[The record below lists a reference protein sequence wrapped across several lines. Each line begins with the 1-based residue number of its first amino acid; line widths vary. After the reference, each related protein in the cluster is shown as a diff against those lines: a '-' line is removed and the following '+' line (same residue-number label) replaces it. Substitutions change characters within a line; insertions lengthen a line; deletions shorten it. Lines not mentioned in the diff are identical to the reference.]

1 MAEYRRLG
9 DYIREVNVRNLDLK
23 VTNLLGVSISKEFM
37 PSIANTI
44 GTDMSTYKIVERGQ
58 FAYGPVTSR
67 NGDKVSIA
75 LLDGYD
81 DAIISQAYTVF
92 EVIDHE
98 QLLPEYL
105 MMWFRRPEFD
115 RYARFHSH
123 GSARE
128 IFDWDELCDVM
139 LPVPSI
145 TRQREIVSEY
155 ETLTNRIR
163 LNNQMIQHL
172 EATAQA
178 LYRKTF
184 VDNID
189 KENLPEGW
197 RMGRINDLCLSTL
210 GGDWG
215 KDEPIDN
222 YSAEVYCVRGADI
235 PYVSIGKTTSM
246 PKRYILAKNL
256 ENKKLKNG
264 DIVIEI
270 SGGTPTQSTGRS
282 FYATDYFLQGI
293 GVDLICSNFCRVI
306 TFEPEYRLYLY
317 ALIRNLYNR
326 GVMFR
331 YENSSNGINN
341 LDLDSLMKEEE
352 IVIPGKDIS
361 SNYALEYLKIIEY
374 TNQIGQEIE
383 KLSELQSLLLAKDG
397 NLK

>member
-1 MAEYRRLG
+1 
-9 DYIREVNVRNLDLK
+9 
-23 VTNLLGVSISKEFM
+23 M

-128 IFDWDELCDVM
+128 IFDWGELCDVM
-139 LPVPSI
+139 LPIPSI

-155 ETLTNRIR
+155 ETLINRIR

-197 RMGRINDLCLSTL
+197 RMGTIGELFELQRGFDLPSQARADGIYPIYAST
-210 GGDWG
+210 GIAEYHNEY
-215 KDEPIDN
+215 KVEPP
-222 YSAEVYCVRGADI
+222 C
-235 PYVSIGKTTSM
+235 
-246 PKRYILAKNL
+246 
-256 ENKKLKNG
+256 
-264 DIVIEI
+264 IV
-270 SGGTPTQSTGRS
+270 TGRS
-282 FYATDYFLQGI
+282 GTIGEVFY
-293 GVDLICSNFCRVI
+293 SNEKSWPLNTTLWVKDFKGTPSFFVYYKLK
-306 TFEPEYRLYLY
+306 E
-317 ALIRNLYNR
+317 
-326 GVMFR
+326 
-331 YENSSNGINN
+331 
-341 LDLDSLMKEEE
+341 LDLGKTVSGFAAVPTLNRNDVHMMETA
-352 IVIPGKDIS
+352 IPPKDIL
-361 SNYALEYLKIIEY
+361 LEFD
-374 TNQIGQEIE
+374 GQMNVIHNHQSCVEQENEI
-383 KLSELQSLLLAKDG
+383 LTELQSLLLAKMG
-397 NLK
+397 Q

>member
-81 DAIISQAYTVF
+81 DAIISQAYIVF

-139 LPVPSI
+139 LPIPSI

-163 LNNQMIQHL
+163 LNYQMIQHL

-184 VDNID
+184 VENID

-197 RMGRINDLCLSTL
+197 RMGTIGDLFELQRGFDLPSQSRTEGEYPIYAST
-210 GGDWG
+210 G
-215 KDEPIDN
+215 I
-222 YSAEVYCVRGADI
+222 AEYHNQYKVNPPCV
-235 PYVSIGKTTSM
+235 V
-246 PKRYILAKNL
+246 
-256 ENKKLKNG
+256 
-264 DIVIEI
+264 
-270 SGGTPTQSTGRS
+270 TGRS
-282 FYATDYFLQGI
+282 GTIGEVFY
-293 GVDLICSNFCRVI
+293 
-306 TFEPEYRLYLY
+306 
-317 ALIRNLYNR
+317 
-326 GVMFR
+326 
-331 YENSSNGINN
+331 INKKCWPLN
-341 LDLDSLMKEEE
+341 TTLWVKDFKGTSPFYVYYKLKELDLGKTVSGFAAVPTLNRNDVHMMESLIPPNNILDEFEDEMKVIYQHRI
-352 IVIPGKDIS
+352 IV
-361 SNYALEYLKIIEY
+361 E
-374 TNQIGQEIE
+374 QENE
-383 KLSELQSLLLAKDG
+383 KLTELQSLLLAKMG
-397 NLK
+397 K

>member
-1 MAEYRRLG
+1 MEYKRLG

-44 GTDMSTYKIVERGQ
+44 GTDMSTYKIVGRRQ

-75 LLDGYD
+75 LLDDYD
-81 DAIISQAYTVF
+81 NAIISQAYTVF

-139 LPVPSI
+139 LPIPSI

-184 VDNID
+184 VENID

-197 RMGRINDLCLSTL
+197 KMGTLGEVATFKYGKLAEKHVRSKEYPYPVFSGYAVTGYTDEYTLKEPTIVIIARGDAGTGRICMSPKECFLSNLAIAIET
-210 GGDWG
+210 
-215 KDEPIDN
+215 KD
-222 YSAEVYCVRGADI
+222 V
-235 PYVSIGKTTSM
+235 
-246 PKRYILAKNL
+246 
-256 ENKKLKNG
+256 
-264 DIVIEI
+264 
-270 SGGTPTQSTGRS
+270 
-282 FYATDYFLQGI
+282 
-293 GVDLICSNFCRVI
+293 LIKD
-306 TFEPEYRLYLY
+306 YLY
-317 ALIRNLYNR
+317 YHLLDSDTMSLRSGSAQAQIT
-326 GVMFR
+326 
-331 YENSSNGINN
+331 INN
-341 LDLDSLMKEEE
+341 VEPFEIMIPAKEVCMDFTQKVETLYQA
-352 IVIPGKDIS
+352 ILIK
-361 SNYALEYLKIIEY
+361 K
-374 TNQIGQEIE
+374 QEIE
-383 KLSELQSLLLAKDG
+383 RLTELQSLLLAKMG
-397 NLK
+397 Q

>member
-1 MAEYRRLG
+1 MADYKRLG
-9 DYIREVNVRNLDLK
+9 DYIREVNVRNRDLK

-172 EATAQA
+172 EATAQT

-197 RMGRINDLCLSTL
+197 KMGTL
-210 GGDWG
+210 GDYVELSQGIQVEVEDQSPIKHNGYNRFIRIIDYTPNTSEPPRYVNISNERYFSTRGDVIMIRYG
-215 KDEPIDN
+215 DAGTVCRRLEGIIANNLFKITPIKTLTRNYVYHFLKSDTIQKLIKGSAASSTMPAITHKAVKDLECIIPPISVVQEFDTIIN
-222 YSAEVYCVRGADI
+222 IIEKDI
-235 PYVSIGKTTSM
+235 C
-246 PKRYILAKNL
+246 
-256 ENKKLKNG
+256 LKS
-264 DIVIEI
+264 DEI
-270 SGGTPTQSTGRS
+270 S
-282 FYATDYFLQGI
+282 
-293 GVDLICSNFCRVI
+293 
-306 TFEPEYRLYLY
+306 
-317 ALIRNLYNR
+317 
-326 GVMFR
+326 
-331 YENSSNGINN
+331 
-341 LDLDSLMKEEE
+341 
-352 IVIPGKDIS
+352 
-361 SNYALEYLKIIEY
+361 
-374 TNQIGQEIE
+374 
-383 KLSELQSLLLAKDG
+383 KLTELQSLLLAKMG
-397 NLK
+397 Q